1 MLVKCDNDIMYRPV
15 TLRQRSYSYFL
26 KAFPSQAKAA
36 HIIDPGKANFKA
48 GFNCNSL
55 SMSAGTDTVGACLY
69 CVVLY
74 LYCLILLSLYGEQ
87 CGAQ

>member
-1 MLVKCDNDIMYRPV
+1 MWQWYNVSPCHFKAEELFI
-15 TLRQRSYSYFL
+15 FL
-26 KAFPSQAKAA
+26 KAFPSQVKAA

-48 GFNCNSL
+48 GFNCNRL